1 MRILRRMATRN
12 RKRGGLI
19 MRHELIDAIINH
31 YMAAL
36 DDNPEVI
43 KAALYAY
50 FDSFNNDVLTKT
62 LNGFEAA

>member
-1 MRILRRMATRN
+1 
-12 RKRGGLI
+12 